1 MNALGAG
8 VLWWLFHRDF
18 LVREIATIILISLT
32 TTNLGLWY
40 LSNLSVYVGSSALLH
55 GVAAAGILRM
65 VSAGERW
72 GVLLALLG
80 LIKLGVESLGD
91 PDWLSPGYRVAA
103 EAHLFGVVGG
113 LLGAFILWALRRR
126 RLDRR

>member
-8 VLWWLFHRDF
+8 VLWCLFRRDF
-18 LVREIATIILISLT
+18 SVREITIIVLTSLI

-40 LSNLSVYVGSSALLH
+40 LSDLSVYVGGSALLH
-55 GVAAAGILRM
+55 GVAAAGILSM
-65 VSAGERW
+65 VSHGERW
-72 GVLLALLG
+72 GVLLAVLG
-80 LIKLGVESLGD
+80 LIKLGVENLGD
-91 PDWLSPGYRVAA
+91 PDWLSPGYRVAS

-126 RLDRR
+126 RLDHR